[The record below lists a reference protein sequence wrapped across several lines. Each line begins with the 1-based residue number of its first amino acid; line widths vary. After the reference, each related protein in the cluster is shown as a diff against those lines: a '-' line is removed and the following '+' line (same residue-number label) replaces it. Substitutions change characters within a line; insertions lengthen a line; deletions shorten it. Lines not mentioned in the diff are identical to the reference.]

1 MRYLWRCASLRPQKR
16 KRIGHIGNR
25 YRNGFGRNTGNPK
38 YEIDLLIEFV
48 LINSRYNGA
57 EQNVL
62 PCSCAV
68 NRAQERKMRM
78 KKRNLVI
85 AALFVAAGALVIH
98 WMKSLDLQELE
109 DEDDDVEV
117 YFYGRKLEL

>member
-1 MRYLWRCASLRPQKR
+1 
-16 KRIGHIGNR
+16 
-25 YRNGFGRNTGNPK
+25 
-38 YEIDLLIEFV
+38 
-48 LINSRYNGA
+48 
-57 EQNVL
+57 
-62 PCSCAV
+62 
-68 NRAQERKMRM
+68 MRM